1 MTSAAP
7 DVDFQ
12 AQLAPFRPELLAH
25 CYRMTGSVHE
35 AEDLVQETL
44 LNAWRAQASFE
55 GRSTLRTWLYRIAT
69 NTCLNAL
76 DSHRR
81 RPMPTDLGPSAD
93 ASRPPVEVDGVLWVE
108 PIPDAATEAC
118 SRESVRLALIA
129 ALQYLPPR
137 QRAVLILR
145 DVMQW
150 RAAEVADVLG
160 MTTAAVNSSLQRAR
174 AQLDAA
180 SPDRDTMM
188 AEPVDAKQRDLLD
201 RFVRAFENHDIEA
214 IVTLFA
220 EDAVMEM
227 PPFTSWYRGA
237 REIARLVATWC
248 PATRAGDLRLV
259 PIAANGQPGFATY
272 MRDPADGVY
281 RKFKL
286 EVLTLG
292 ADRVTHAVSF
302 FDLSL
307 FEAFGLPA
315 QL

>member
-1 MTSAAP
+1 MTSAS
-7 DVDFQ
+7 VETDFRE
-12 AQLAPFRPELLAH
+12 QLAPFRPELLAH

-44 LNAWRAQASFE
+44 LNAWRAQSTFE

-76 DSHRR
+76 GSQRR
-81 RPMPTDLGPSAD
+81 RPLPTGLGPSDD
-93 ASRPPVEVDGVLWVE
+93 AARPPVPGDEVLWLE

-118 SRESVRLALIA
+118 DRESVRLALIA

-160 MTTAAVNSSLQRAR
+160 MTTTAVNSALQRAR
-174 AQLDAA
+174 AQLDATA
-180 SPDRDTMM
+180 LDRDTM
-188 AEPVDAKQRDLLD
+188 AEPLDAQQRDLLD
-201 RFVRAFENHDIEA
+201 RYARAFENHDIDA
-214 IVTLFA
+214 IVTLFT
-220 EDAVMEM
+220 EDAIMEM
-227 PPFTSWYRGA
+227 PPFVSWYRGA
-237 REIARLVATWC
+237 AEIRRLVDTWC
-248 PATRAGDLRLV
+248 PAAKPGDLRLV

-272 MRDPADGVY
+272 LRDPADGGY

-286 EVLTLG
+286 EVLRLG
-292 ADRVTHAVSF
+292 TDRVTHAVSF
-302 FDLSL
+302 FDLTL
-307 FEAFGLPA
+307 FEAFGLPD